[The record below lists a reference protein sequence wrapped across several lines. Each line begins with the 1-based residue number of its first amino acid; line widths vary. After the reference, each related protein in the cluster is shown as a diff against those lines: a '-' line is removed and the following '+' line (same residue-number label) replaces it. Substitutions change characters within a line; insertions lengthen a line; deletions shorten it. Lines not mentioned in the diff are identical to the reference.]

1 MKTPVLLLAQHAK
14 SLVSGKKQKTKH
26 KDTRNGVICRVIT
39 SYLYLGTIWKNELCS
54 QPFARETYNMF
65 FQHWACGMRHL
76 LPKKGGK
83 SLFWFVDSTY
93 KYTQEAR
100 QGPSKSTD
108 DWCVWCHVRGNELC
122 GVNTNKRQKIEGI
135 VWMMQ
140 Q

>member
-76 LPKKGGK
+76 LPKKEGK

-108 DWCVWCHVRGNELC
+108 D
-122 GVNTNKRQKIEGI
+122 
-135 VWMMQ
+135 
-140 Q
+140 